1 VTDLEAKEIGR
12 RIALARKEA
21 GAMTQN
27 QLAGLLNVSARSV
40 QDYEHGITVPWR
52 HFDRLEQIFP
62 GKSLAWFLHGEREP
76 PTRAEEDRDRSFRQH
91 EELLQRLDDLREVQ
105 RVIMSR
111 LDQLERLPRR

>member
-21 GAMTQN
+21 GAMTQT

-52 HFDRLEQIFP
+52 HFERLEQIFP
-62 GKSLAWFLHGEREP
+62 GKSLAWFLHGEAEP
-76 PTRAEEDRDRSFRQH
+76 PARVDEYRDMTLRH
-91 EELLQRLDDLREVQ
+91 HDELLRRLDDLREAQ
-105 RVIMSR
+105 SRIMSR
-111 LDQLERLPRR
+111 LDRLERQPRR